1 VKKIFVGAHGIR
13 AGWGFALFAILWT
26 AVDTGLLKLAG
37 IFYRTHEGMHP
48 VDFLV
53 SDGLGLVATFI
64 VLLAMARIERRRV
77 GDYGLP
83 ASPGFGR
90 RFAEGILW
98 GFAPIA
104 IAMIGIAALGGVR
117 FDGLALAGGAL
128 AASVAVWALSMIVLG
143 FFEETL
149 FRGYPLAT
157 LARGMGFWPAALLLS
172 AFFGAL
178 HFFTKPMESVLDAVS
193 VAFIGL
199 FLCLT
204 ILRTGDLWL
213 AIGFHAA
220 FDFFALPVFGAPNT
234 ANGGEPVPGHF
245 LATRFH
251 GPAWLTGGP
260 CGIEASVVMVAAMAL
275 LFVVF
280 ARLHPRGSGRR

>member
-1 VKKIFVGAHGIR
+1 MKKIFVGPDGIR
-13 AGWGFALFAILWT
+13 AGWGFAIFAILWT
-26 AVDTGLLKLAG
+26 AIDAGLLELAG
-37 IFYRTHEGMHP
+37 TFYRPHEGMDP
-48 VDFLV
+48 VDFLL
-53 SDGLGLVATFI
+53 SDGLGLLATFI
-64 VLLAMARIERRRV
+64 VLFAMARIEKRRV

-83 ASPGFGR
+83 AAPGFGR
-90 RFAEGILW
+90 RFAEGLLW

-104 IAMIGIAALGGVR
+104 IAMLGIAALGGVSL
-117 FDGLALAGGAL
+117 DGLALTGGAL
-128 AASVAVWALSMIVLG
+128 AASVAVWAFSMLVLG

-157 LARGMGFWPAALLLS
+157 LARGMGFWPAAFLLS

-193 VAFIGL
+193 VAFLGL
-199 FLCLT
+199 FMCLT

-220 FDFFALPVFGAPNT
+220 FDFFALPFFGAPNT
-234 ANGGEPVPGHF
+234 ANGGKPVPGHF

-260 CGIEASVVMVAAMAL
+260 CGIEASVVMVAATVL
-275 LFVVF
+275 LFAVF
-280 ARLHPRGSGRR
+280 ARMYPRPSTPR